1 MPIQSSF
8 ATVASQITAFNKN
21 IVETLSKINSLST
34 TKDPSVD
41 VQIIDTEGVLRTY
54 SLPSFTFLKTEIE
67 RLNNSINSLYSI
79 DAAGAL
85 IQTSQRNKFKKIIT
99 VDLNREPNP
108 ISDLGQVVSFYTQK
122 NWFFD
127 SMLNPMLFIE
137 LDLSGKI
144 EDNVRKILS
153 RRYIVDFNKDEN
165 GNFTSLGQSAIQAF
179 NTLFRGSNDIDIQDF
194 VNWHRTTPGVVNP
207 LDPNYDEQVFD
218 LEPNVLLYDGV
229 FNVLNIEQDT
239 LNRKLWYHVNTLTY
253 LVNETLETKQLA
265 VGDELIVNVPQSSTR
280 YKIIEIS
287 NTESNFRLRFERIEG
302 LQPIPVGIGM
312 LKIYS
317 PVVYR
322 KKVRVSVGYN
332 EREVLFIKAMN
343 ADNNLIAKDWSKGTG
358 FYTSDLRLNS
368 RDNTNGYSMDQFYT
382 DFVYDYGEVLQD
394 LVAKKTP
401 NTLAGIPNTVILNS
415 DNFKVV
421 QINRHLTENGD
432 ANLLKNK
439 HNYTVSLK
447 SELKQIQEAIDDRN
461 KKLRVTRF
469 SSKAAQQQFEQELND
484 LMLKKDSKSKILATT
499 TQEIIDLSKSPTTNV
514 EPKYRL
520 RGFWS
525 IPEPVVTK
533 GTLPQEVI
541 QFRIQYRYTSK
552 EGREPSVD
560 TFTITENNAQTTAA
574 FSNWTEYK
582 TDVRKR
588 TFDQAANQYFW
599 EIEDVESADTPNIN
613 QIDIPISFG
622 EQVEMRMKSISEVG
636 WPESPVES
644 DWSDILTI
652 QFPDELSNILNDNDF
667 ILQEASKE
675 DLRVNMQSEL
685 NARGLDQH
693 LSDTAVINNKIY
705 HHAAE
710 KIISGFRDENG
721 VTLDL
726 FQYLQ
731 ALEERVKILEER
743 VKRVKGELQIIIIRN
758 NQEFEV
764 KNNSETSFNV
774 ELEEYCEAYT
784 PGRNFGVSKVPE
796 GGRQY
801 ENSIYVI
808 KDFVVRVK
816 NKAVDSPLG
825 LLSNRDYS
833 ASAIYNSIAPQVFW
847 VNNEDELLFSD
858 IAGVSKTQLN
868 NQFIWCLNYDS
879 ITQTSLVKLSENI
892 GNQFVNLTDNSLTNT
907 LSLAE
912 YNLGYS
918 ENSALA
924 FLSGNNSLL
933 DTTKWNDSAESVGST
948 DKLLTT
954 IHPVIND
961 LQSLTE
967 TNDDK
972 IKTLAG
978 NGEII
983 IPINIYFKMNALN
996 NTKTGKNYEY
1006 VDFNRTKNTVVHTK
1020 KLKFFIEDENQNR
1033 PFVFT
1038 LKFKLNR
1045 NKVTYSAKPK
1055 VYNTVVK

>member
-8 ATVASQITAFNKN
+8 ATVANQITAFNKN
-21 IVETLSKINSLST
+21 IIETLSKINSLST

-108 ISDLGQVVSFYTQK
+108 IADLGQITTFGAQK

-127 SMLNPMLFIE
+127 SMLNPSLYIE

-144 EDNVRKILS
+144 ENNVRKVLS

-165 GNFTSLGQSAIQAF
+165 GNFTPLGQSAIQGF
-179 NTLFRGSNDIDIQDF
+179 NVLFRGANDIDIQDF
-194 VNWHRTTPGVVNP
+194 VNWHKTTPGIINP
-207 LDPNYDEQVFD
+207 QDPNYDEQVFD

-253 LVNETLETKQLA
+253 LVNETLETRQLNID
-265 VGDELIVNVPQSSTR
+265 DELIVNQPITSTR

-287 NTESNFRLRFERIEG
+287 NTESNFRIRVERVEG
-302 LQPIPVGIGM
+302 LQPIPVGIGT

-322 KKVRVSVGYN
+322 KKVRISVGYN
-332 EREVLFIKAMN
+332 EREVVFIKPMN
-343 ADNNLIAKDWSKGTG
+343 ADNNLMAKDWSKGTG
-358 FYTSDLRLNS
+358 FFSNDLRLRS
-368 RDNTNGYSMDQFYT
+368 TDSTNGYSMEQYYT

-401 NTLAGIPNTVILNS
+401 NTLGGIPNAVTLNS
-415 DNFKVV
+415 ENFKVV

-439 HNYTVSLK
+439 HNYSVSLK
-447 SELKQIQEAIDDRN
+447 NEIKQIQEAVDDRN

-469 SSKAAQQQFEQELND
+469 ASKAAQQQFTQELSD
-484 LMLKKDSKSKILATT
+484 LMLKKDSKSKILSST
-499 TQEIIDLSKSPTTNV
+499 TQEIINLSKSPTTV
-514 EPKYRL
+514 VDPKYRL

-525 IPEPVVTK
+525 IPEPVLTK
-533 GTLPQEVI
+533 GTLPQEVV
-541 QFRIQYRYTSK
+541 QFRVQYRYTSK
-552 EGREPSVD
+552 EGREPAVD
-560 TFTITENNAQTTAA
+560 TFSITENNAQKTAA

-588 TFDQAANQYFW
+588 TLDQATNQYFW
-599 EIEDVESADTPNIN
+599 EIQDVENADTPNIN

-622 EQVEMRMKSISEVG
+622 EQVEIRMKSISEVG

-644 DWSDILTI
+644 EWSDILTVP
-652 QFPDELSNILNDNDF
+652 FPDELTNILNDNDF

-693 LSDTAVINNKIY
+693 LSDTAVINNKIF

-710 KIISGFRDENG
+710 KIVSGFKDENG

-726 FQYLQ
+726 YQYLV
-731 ALEERVKILEER
+731 ALENRVKILEER
-743 VKRVKGELQIIIIRN
+743 VKRVKGELEVIIVRN
-758 NQEFEV
+758 NQEFVV
-764 KNNSETSFNV
+764 KNNSETAFNI
-774 ELEEYCEAYT
+774 ELEEYCESYAAS
-784 PGRNFGVSKVPE
+784 RNFTTKVPE

-808 KDFVVRVK
+808 KDFVIRVK
-816 NKAVDSPLG
+816 NKAVDSSLG

-847 VNNEDELLFSD
+847 VNNQDELIFSD
-858 IAGVSKTQLN
+858 ISGVSKTQLN

-879 ITQTSLVKLSENI
+879 ITQTSLVKLCENI
-892 GNQFVNLTDNSLTNT
+892 GNAFVSLSNNSLASV
-907 LSLAE
+907 LSLSE

-918 ENSALA
+918 ENTALA
-924 FLSGNNSLL
+924 FVSGNNSLL
-933 DTTKWNDSAESVGST
+933 DTTKWNDVNESVGST
-948 DKLLTT
+948 DKLLTSV
-954 IHPVIND
+954 HPVIND

-978 NGEII
+978 NEEIV

-996 NTKTGKNYEY
+996 NSKSGKNYEY

-1033 PFVFT
+1033 PFVFSI
-1038 LKFKLNR
+1038 KFKMNR

-1055 VYNTVVK
+1055 IYNTVVK